1 MIVKLILPLLL
12 MGSNIYAQT
21 NKYLILKKR
30 DSKREI
36 VYNEGEIVIVKTFKG
51 EKIKG
56 PMIVL
61 TESLIQVKHKVV
73 PLTNVQCIGK
83 RNPVIGRIAS
93 VLVTTGMNFF
103 VYGLSDNLKN
113 GWSEVSENYKASL
126 PMLGLGVPLL
136 TLTHKRKAKKWKFE
150 GQVNSW

>member
-1 MIVKLILPLLL
+1 MVIPMLLFT
-12 MGSNIYAQT
+12 SSIYAQS

-30 DSKREI
+30 ESTRE
-36 VYNEGEIVIVKTFKG
+36 VVFNEGEIIVIKSLKG

-73 PLTNVQCIGK
+73 PLTNVACIGK

-113 GWSEVSENYKASL
+113 GWSEVSENYKASV

-136 TLTHKRKAKKWKFE
+136 TMTYKRKAKKWTFK
-150 GQVNSW
+150 GDVGNW